1 MSSTLDRPSPA
12 DPTAPSKRPVPPPIP
27 GPLDV
32 ARAAWKRLRRM
43 STALGLLFS
52 MAAASIVAT
61 IVPQAPVARPE
72 TIAAWRSGAEGPGR
86 AIARGFDGL
95 GLFDV
100 FGSWWFMALLV
111 LLFTS
116 LTGCLIPRY
125 RAFARVARKPP
136 AAGRNLERLS
146 HRTVVLTQASPP
158 DALAVAERLL
168 RRRRFRRRRLEAD
181 ASPTSTPQLA
191 AERGHWREGGSLVFH
206 TAFYVLLVGIV
217 VGQLGGFTGF
227 VSVVEGG
234 TFVTD
239 APVTYDSAEPGRL
252 YDPFARPGFSV
263 RLDDFADTYH
273 DDAART
279 PADYVS
285 SITITDA
292 DGSTRTDRVRVNQP
306 VSHGGLKLYQTD
318 FGMAPQV
325 VLRDAGTGQELF
337 RQAITLTAGGPGGS
351 WLGRTKVWA
360 GGEYTDESGETRA
373 VPQMGLDV
381 LLYPDAG
388 LAADGR
394 TPVSVS
400 PETANPI
407 FVADLYLGELGFDQ
421 AVSPSQLTWEPRQRA
436 DSVAL
441 AQGET
446 ADLLDGLF
454 TLTFEGVDRWS
465 GFQVSHAPGRGVL
478 LTAAAL
484 VLIGLVPSL
493 YAYRRR
499 VWVTARP
506 VQEGTEVVLAGVALQ
521 RGPVFDTE
529 FTALSGD
536 LRSALDAPPPPRG
549 RP

>member
-1 MSSTLDRPSPA
+1 MSSTLDRPPE
-12 DPTAPSKRPVPPPIP
+12 TAAPPRRSGPPPIP

-32 ARAAWKRLRRM
+32 ARGAWKRLRRM
-43 STALGLLFS
+43 STALGLLLS

-61 IVPQAPVARPE
+61 FVPQAPVARPE
-72 TIAAWRSGAEGPGR
+72 TIAAWRSGTEGPGQ
-86 AIARGFDGL
+86 AVARGLDAL

-116 LTGCLIPRY
+116 LTACLLPRY
-125 RAFARVARKPP
+125 RAFARAARRPP
-136 AAGRNLERLS
+136 AAGRSLERLS
-146 HRTVVLTQASPP
+146 HRSVLLTTASVP
-158 DALAVAERLL
+158 DALVVAERLL
-168 RRRRFRRRRLEAD
+168 RRRRFRRRHLDAD
-181 ASPTSTPQLA
+181 ASPTATPQLA

-234 TFVTD
+234 AFVTD
-239 APVTYDSAEPGRL
+239 APVTYDSATPGRL
-252 YDPFARPGFSV
+252 YDPFARPGFTV

-285 SITITDA
+285 TITITDA
-292 DGSTRTDRVRVNQP
+292 DGATRTDRVRVNEP

-325 VLRDAGTGQELF
+325 VLRDARTGEELF

-360 GGEYTDESGETRA
+360 GGEFTDESGETRP

-400 PETANPI
+400 PETANPV

-421 AVSPSQLTWEPRQRA
+421 AVAPTELTWDPRQRA
-436 DSVAL
+436 DGVAL

-446 ADLLDGLF
+446 AELLDGLF

-465 GFQVSHAPGRGVL
+465 GLQVSHAPGRGLL

-499 VWVTARP
+499 LWVTARP
-506 VQEGTEVVLAGVALQ
+506 VDGGTEVVLAGVALH
-521 RGPVFDTE
+521 RGPAFDDE
-529 FTALSGD
+529 FSALSAD
-536 LRSALDAPPPPRG
+536 LRAALEPPPRSA
-549 RP
+549 